1 MCPSHQTTYHC
12 FITISPK
19 LETSS
24 FQSNAWE
31 RLCAFHTSLLLR
43 IITIRLFYKFSQK
56 PKLGSDKEIFSFYP
70 GLHCS
75 NSWFWVMHIDAYNN
89 ITVPLWTLH
98 PEGNQIFFARY
109 CLKKVFHFFPLS
121 WGRTWCNFS
130 LLTVVP
136 VIMEQLTRK
145 VWKDLLERKKE
156 KSHGSSS
163 TVPKSLFFSKL
174 HFFLQIRQF
183 TSWHKSNLNY
193 L

>member
-56 PKLGSDKEIFSFYP
+56 PKLCSDKEIFSFYP

-130 LLTVVP
+130 VDCSFCNYGTTNKKGLKRP
-136 VIMEQLTRK
+136 FGK
-145 VWKDLLERKKE
+145 KERKI
-156 KSHGSSS
+156 
-163 TVPKSLFFSKL
+163 T
-174 HFFLQIRQF
+174 RQL
-183 TSWHKSNLNY
+183 LNSA
-193 L
+193 